1 MTTASYMEM
10 MMLCDIIHFSRNII
24 CNVGVRKRRRIISMQ
39 GYTLS
44 SRTLRHKINI
54 AYMAALPSHPS
65 ATAALPVVAK
75 HDRGTRNFV
84 YVEVWCP
91 LVT

>member
-1 MTTASYMEM
+1 MFKNNYEHFYELMTTASYMEM

-44 SRTLRHKINI
+44 SRTLRHN
-54 AYMAALPSHPS
+54 L
-65 ATAALPVVAK
+65 
-75 HDRGTRNFV
+75 
-84 YVEVWCP
+84 CP
-91 LVT
+91 E